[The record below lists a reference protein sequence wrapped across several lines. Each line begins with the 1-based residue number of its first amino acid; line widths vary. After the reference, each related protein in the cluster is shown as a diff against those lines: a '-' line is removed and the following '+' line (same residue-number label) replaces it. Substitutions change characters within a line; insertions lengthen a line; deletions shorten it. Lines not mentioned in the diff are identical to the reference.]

1 MSQSVIT
8 TAFEQLKAEQAAN
21 GGVLTLDEF
30 VFANVP
36 DLNITDPI
44 DRAESWPAPEQIVHR
59 QGVSKTGTVNGNA
72 VVYSVVLGAET
83 GDFDFNWIGLI
94 NKASNTVAMIVHAP
108 VQKKIKTA
116 SGQQGNV
123 LTRSFMMEYNGAS
136 QITQITTP
144 ADTWQIDF
152 TARLAGM
159 DERIRK
165 ENIDTYGAASFYHD
179 GFLVSQDDAGYSVK
193 KGVGY
198 VAGLRAE
205 LLLDKNIT
213 VEKLPVKIWV
223 DVCWKGLLTSV
234 WSVETKVTVAETLNN
249 YSDNGQQH
257 YVFAIAEIQEDG
269 SVLDLRGMTIKQN
282 KEITQDLQD
291 KQPLNV
297 TLTSLSDLEPEENR
311 IPYFGTDAAL
321 MLATVTNLS
330 LKILG
335 RESVKDIL
343 SDLGLLTV
351 PHSKGMRYLE
361 PGVYTFIV
369 PDGVYRIKAR
379 VIGGGGGA
387 GGSQSA
393 KSGGG
398 GGGGGYAEGWFSV
411 TPGQVITITVGA
423 GGAGGTAGNFGVSG
437 GLSSFGSFISAAGGA
452 YGDAGGGG
460 TGAGGFGGSG
470 AGGDI
475 NSVGSDGSDGTT
487 NGAAG
492 GGTGGGSLLGGATRS
507 GGTGRNSLSIG
518 GGGAASYLLSAQ
530 SGGNGHAGAVILEY

>member
-21 GGVLTLDEF
+21 GGILTLDEF

-44 DRAESWPAPEQIVHR
+44 DRGESWPAPEQIVHR
-59 QGVSKTGTVNGNA
+59 QVVSKTGTVNGNA

-165 ENIDTYGAASFYHD
+165 ENVDTYGVASFYHD
-179 GFLVSQDDAGYSVK
+179 GFLVSQEDGGYSVK

-205 LLLDKNIT
+205 LLLDKEIAAAD
-213 VEKLPVKIWV
+213 LPVKVWV

-234 WSVETKVTVAETLNN
+234 WNVETKIVVADVLND
-249 YSDNGQQH
+249 YSDNDKQH
-257 YVFAIAEIQEDG
+257 YVYAIAEIQAG
-269 SVLDLRGMTIKQN
+269 GVVVDLRGSTVKPSP
-282 KEITQDLQD
+282 EIIADFSADLKK
-291 KQPLNV
+291 KQPLSDNL
-297 TLTSLSDLEPEENR
+297 TLLSNLDASENKL
-311 IPYFGTDAAL
+311 PYFKNSDVMGQTDLSETGRDIISKSSIADVLNYFGLEDAVDAIIKKNNL
-321 MLATVTNLS
+321 DDLPDKAMSRANLNTPKGSDKQMCNEWLVMSGVNTVTIGDSIGISSVVRTGVGQYTVNL
-330 LKILG
+330 LKPYATTDYAVVG
-335 RESVKDIL
+335 RWSHPNIERGHELCVRPNR
-343 SDLGLLTV
+343 T
-351 PHSKGMRYLE
+351 
-361 PGVYTFIV
+361 T
-369 PDGVYRIKAR
+369 
-379 VIGGGGGA
+379 
-387 GGSQSA
+387 
-393 KSGGG
+393 
-398 GGGGGYAEGWFSV
+398 
-411 TPGQVITITVGA
+411 
-423 GGAGGTAGNFGVSG
+423 
-437 GLSSFGSFISAAGGA
+437 SSFQLYCAGDSDNL
-452 YGDAGGGG
+452 YPPSDA
-460 TGAGGFGGSG
+460 TE
-470 AGGDI
+470 
-475 NSVGSDGSDGTT
+475 
-487 NGAAG
+487 
-492 GGTGGGSLLGGATRS
+492 L
-507 GGTGRNSLSIG
+507 SLSIFG
-518 GGGAASYLLSAQ
+518 TK
-530 SGGNGHAGAVILEY
+530 

>member
-21 GGVLTLDEF
+21 GGILTLDEF

-44 DRAESWPAPEQIVHR
+44 DRGESWPAPEQIVHR
-59 QGVSKTGTVNGNA
+59 QDVSKTGTVNGNA

-165 ENIDTYGAASFYHD
+165 ENIDSHGTASFYHD
-179 GFLVSQDDAGYSVK
+179 GFLVSREGGGYSVK

-205 LLLDKNIT
+205 LLLDKEIT
-213 VEKLPVKIWV
+213 AAELPVKVWV

-234 WSVETKVTVAETLNN
+234 WSVETKVVVAEALND

-257 YVFAIAEIQEDG
+257 YVFAIAEIQADG
-269 SVLDLRGMTIKQN
+269 AVVDLRGSPVKPAQ
-282 KEITQDLQD
+282 EIIDDFAADLEK
-291 KQPLNV
+291 KQPLNDN
-297 TLTSLSDLEPEENR
+297 LTALSGMEPDGDMVPFFEGGKR
-311 IPYFGTDAAL
+311 MAL
-321 MLATVTNLS
+321 AKFS
-330 LKILG
+330 ALG
-335 RESVKDIL
+335 RQLVSRDKKSDVL
-343 SDLGLLTV
+343 ADLGLLSMSRYGSVLIGELVEWPREQMPQEIWPDMDMEFIPYMAQTFDPVKYPLLSQLHPANALPADMRAHV
-351 PHSKGMRYLE
+351 PRGWDNGR
-361 PGVYTFIV
+361 GIDT
-369 PDGVYRIKAR
+369 GR
-379 VIGGGGGA
+379 VLMSEQGDA
-387 GGSQSA
+387 
-393 KSGGG
+393 
-398 GGGGGYAEGWFSV
+398 
-411 TPGQVITITVGA
+411 TRNITGTVGNLQFR
-423 GGAGGTAGNFGVSG
+423 T
-437 GLSSFGSFISAAGGA
+437 
-452 YGDAGGGG
+452 
-460 TGAGGFGGSG
+460 
-470 AGGDI
+470 
-475 NSVGSDGSDGTT
+475 
-487 NGAAG
+487 
-492 GGTGGGSLLGGATRS
+492 
-507 GGTGRNSLSIG
+507 
-518 GGGAASYLLSAQ
+518 GGAASTGVVTGVFKMEASTVAGNSSAGVDPARVVGIDISQ
-530 SGGNGHAGAVILEY
+530 QVPTASEIRVKTVAWNFIVRAK

>member
-21 GGVLTLDEF
+21 GGILTLDEF

-44 DRAESWPAPEQIVHR
+44 DRSESWPLDEQIVHR
-59 QGVSKTGTVNGNA
+59 QVVSKTGTVNGNA

-165 ENIDTYGAASFYHD
+165 ENMDTYGTASFYHD
-179 GFLVSQDDAGYSVK
+179 GFLVSREDGGYSVK

-205 LLLDKNIT
+205 LLLDKEIAAA
-213 VEKLPVKIWV
+213 ELPVKVWV

-234 WSVETKVTVAETLNN
+234 WSVETKVVVAETLND

-257 YVFAIAEIQEDG
+257 HVFAIAEIQADG
-269 SVLDLRGMTIKQN
+269 DVVDLRGNTVQPSADVISDIADAL
-282 KEITQDLQD
+282 KE
-291 KQPLNV
+291 KQPIDVLLTAFTELAASKDKLPYFTGQEDLALTAFTEFAR
-297 TLTSLSDLEPEENR
+297 TLLGKTNASGVRTSLELA
-311 IPYFGTDAAL
+311 GAATL
-321 MLATVTNLS
+321 DVATNA
-330 LKILG
+330 
-335 RESVKDIL
+335 D
-343 SDLGLLTV
+343 
-351 PHSKGMRYLE
+351 M
-361 PGVYTFIV
+361 
-369 PDGVYRIKAR
+369 
-379 VIGGGGGA
+379 
-387 GGSQSA
+387 Q
-393 KSGGG
+393 
-398 GGGGGYAEGWFSV
+398 
-411 TPGQVITITVGA
+411 
-423 GGAGGTAGNFGVSG
+423 GGTAANLLPTVAAVMSIFSKRDFSQNDCIRIPDVPGGLIIQWGLATNLAAGTGVSTV
-437 GLSSFGSFISAAGGA
+437 SFPVPYPTAVYGVFPVRFTSTVPTQQEANPSITGKTKTSFNINIAAATVVSA
-452 YGDAGGGG
+452 
-460 TGAGGFGGSG
+460 FWF
-470 AGGDI
+470 
-475 NSVGSDGSDGTT
+475 
-487 NGAAG
+487 
-492 GGTGGGSLLGGATRS
+492 
-507 GGTGRNSLSIG
+507 SIG
-518 GGGAASYLLSAQ
+518 Y
-530 SGGNGHAGAVILEY
+530 

>member
-21 GGVLTLDEF
+21 GGILTLDEF

-44 DRAESWPAPEQIVHR
+44 DRGESWPAPEQIVHR
-59 QGVSKTGTVNGNA
+59 QDVSKTGTVNGNA

-165 ENIDTYGAASFYHD
+165 ENIDTYGTASFYHD
-179 GFLVSQDDAGYSVK
+179 GFLVSREDGGYSVK
-193 KGVGY
+193 NGVGY

-205 LLLDKNIT
+205 LLLDKEIT
-213 VEKLPVKIWV
+213 AAELPVKVWV

-234 WSVETKVTVAETLNN
+234 WSVETKVAVAETLND

-257 YVFAIAEIQEDG
+257 YVFAVAEIQHDG
-269 SVLDLRGMTIKQN
+269 SILDLRGSTIKPSQ
-282 KEITQDLQD
+282 EIISDIDGELKK
-291 KQPLNV
+291 KQPLHDN
-297 TLTSLSDLEPEENR
+297 LTDFSRLVPEENKLPFYDDNGQLNLNEFSALAQLLLSR
-311 IPYFGTDAAL
+311 TDKSEV
-321 MLATVTNLS
+321 LA
-330 LKILG
+330 
-335 RESVKDIL
+335 
-343 SDLGLLTV
+343 DLGLSDAGKFGAPLIGQRIDW
-351 PHSKGMRYLE
+351 PHQQMPNEIWPEMKMEFIPYMAQSFDPVKYPLLSKLHPTNTLPADMRGY
-361 PGVYTFIV
+361 GVRGW
-369 PDGVYRIKAR
+369 DNGRGVDTGRALM
-379 VIGGGGGA
+379 
-387 GGSQSA
+387 SEQ
-393 KSGGG
+393 KSG
-398 GGGGGYAEGWFSV
+398 A
-411 TPGQVITITVGA
+411 PNI
-423 GGAGGTAGNFGVSG
+423 
-437 GLSSFGSFISAAGGA
+437 
-452 YGDAGGGG
+452 
-460 TGAGGFGGSG
+460 TGAVGSIAGVLAASASG
-470 AGGDI
+470 AMTVTYTG
-475 NSVGSDGSDGTT
+475 NSSNAKAGTRRCSRRDCV
-487 NGAAG
+487 AKVC
-492 GGTGGGSLLGGATRS
+492 R
-507 GGTGRNSLSIG
+507 
-518 GGGAASYLLSAQ
+518 
-530 SGGNGHAGAVILEY
+530 